1 MKCPIAQWHH
11 LVKDLGVW
19 ILVISHNVKGS
30 KLMANSYRINLNANP
45 VYKHI
50 KCCSSYSSILSLSIN

>member
-1 MKCPIAQWHH
+1 MKCPIAQWRH

-19 ILVISHNVKGS
+19 IHVISHNVKGF
-30 KLMANSYRINLNANP
+30 KLMAIRYRIYLNANP

-50 KCCSSYSSILSLSIN
+50 KCCSSYSSILLP